1 MAIITR
7 LITKFNTYYA
17 AKPIL
22 TTMVTNAILGGIA
35 DTVAQNITAYNLRR
49 AALPLPPPHPS
60 FVLSDGVELDDFS
73 EKSPLPPPRPTPIH
87 LTPPTRNP
95 PPFDF
100 ERLTRFMSYGF
111 LMSPIQ
117 YTWYG
122 FLNRTFPVTAA
133 RALTPALQRVAFDQ
147 LIFAPCGLT
156 CFFTFMTLTEGGGW
170 TAIQQKFT
178 DVYVPTLRAN
188 FILWPAVQMLNFRV
202 MPIQFQIPFVS
213 TVGIA
218 WTAYLSLTNQRG
230 DVEDEAV
237 TAGSV

>member
-1 MAIITR
+1 MVIIMR
-7 LITKFNTYYA
+7 LIAKFNTYYA

-22 TTMVTNAILGGIA
+22 TTMVTNALLGGIA
-35 DTVAQNITAYNLRR
+35 DTVAQNISAYNLRR
-49 AALPLPPPHPS
+49 KSLPPAPHTS
-60 FVLSDGVELDDFS
+60 TFTSSDGVELDDFS

-87 LTPPTRNP
+87 LTPRNP

-111 LMSPIQ
+111 LMSPVQ
-117 YTWYG
+117 YQWYG
-122 FLNRTFPVTAA
+122 FLNRTFPVTTS
-133 RALTPALQRVAFDQ
+133 RAFLPALQRVAVDQ

-170 TAIQQKFT
+170 AQIKKKFT

-188 FILWPAVQMLNFRV
+188 FILWPAVQMVNFRV

-218 WTAYLSLTNQRG
+218 WTAYLSLTNERG
-230 DVEDEAV
+230 DIEEEAV
-237 TAGSV
+237 TGGSV